1 MVPLVKVE
9 HAFAQLGRWRRFA
22 RCYEGTEASARA
34 WLEVASVGYLAW
46 RAAA

>member
-1 MVPLVKVE
+1 M
-9 HAFAQLGRWRRFA
+9 GWRSPRGPKGLWP
-22 RCYEGTEASARA
+22 EDPVWIGGSSEASARV

>member
-1 MVPLVKVE
+1 L
-9 HAFAQLGRWRRFA
+9 LS

-46 RAAA
+46 RTVA